1 MVGTHHGLGMKHLT
15 RILQRVLAHRRI
27 LATLAAMVCVFAV
40 CQVASGQAGP
50 TVQVCVAATRIGPG
64 TTVTPDQVKMVAVPV
79 ELVPLGAITST
90 TQLPNRM
97 TAAPVPLGAIL
108 TEDSFVSTS
117 QAKPGS
123 VIIPIAVSTQI
134 LPLLAPG
141 QRIAVFSTTHTGEV
155 TVTRGV
161 RVVTIPAA
169 GSSGV
174 FSSGSSNIILV
185 EVPEALAASIA
196 STGDMGT
203 VTVAIE

>member
-1 MVGTHHGLGMKHLT
+1 
-15 RILQRVLAHRRI
+15 
-27 LATLAAMVCVFAV
+27 
-40 CQVASGQAGP
+40 
-50 TVQVCVAATRIGPG
+50 
-64 TTVTPDQVKMVAVPV
+64 MVAVPV
-79 ELVPLGAITST
+79 ELVPLGAITSLD
-90 TQLPNRM
+90 QLQNRM

-108 TEDSFVSTS
+108 TEDSFVATS
-117 QAKPGS
+117 QAKPGT

-141 QRIAVFSTTHTGEV
+141 QLIAVFCTNHTGEA

-174 FSSGSSNIILV
+174 FSSGGSNIILV
-185 EVPEALAASIA
+185 EVPEALATRIA
-196 STGDMGT
+196 STGDLGT